1 MRFSV
6 SKQYGHFV
14 QIWEIEAASE
24 EDAMAR
30 AEIDGSLKYQT
41 IYREVLPKQDY
52 VVNLSQSRPRI
63 SKSEYAEWLEE
74 AVSLGMKILK

>member
-24 EDAMAR
+24 KEAMAR

-41 IYREVLPKQDY
+41 IYREVLPRQDY

-63 SKSEYAEWLEE
+63 SESEYAEWLEE
-74 AVSLGMKILK
+74 AVSLGMKIVK

>member
-14 QIWEIEAASE
+14 QVWEIEAVSE

-41 IYREVLPKQDY
+41 IYREVFPRQDY
-52 VVNLSQSRPRI
+52 VVNLSQFRPQI

-74 AVSLGMKILK
+74 AISLGMKIVK

>member
-1 MRFSV
+1 MKFNV

-24 EDAMAR
+24 EDAVAM

-41 IYREVLPKQDY
+41 IYRDLLPRRDY
-52 VVNLSQSRPRI
+52 VVNLSEGRPSI
-63 SKSEYAEWLEE
+63 SKSEYSEWLEE
-74 AVSLGMKILK
+74 AISLGMKVVK